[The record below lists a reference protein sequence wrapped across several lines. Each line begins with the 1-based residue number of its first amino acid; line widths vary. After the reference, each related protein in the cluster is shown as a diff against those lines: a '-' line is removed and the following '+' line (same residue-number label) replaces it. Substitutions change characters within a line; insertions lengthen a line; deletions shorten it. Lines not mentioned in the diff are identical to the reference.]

1 MYMNSVYDRLRLL
14 FKKSPKTVGI
24 LDHQFVFIQESHAN
38 DHRSLSFEATSEF
51 GCLSYQIPLLATKRN
66 QLSPTSKLQTR
77 INVAY
82 DNNMFFLLC
91 L

>member
-1 MYMNSVYDRLRLL
+1 MNLVCARLRLL

-24 LDHQFVFIQESHAN
+24 LDHQFVFIQESYAN
-38 DHRSLSFEATSEF
+38 DHGSLSFEATSEF
-51 GCLSYQIPLLATKRN
+51 GCLSYQIPLLDTKRN
-66 QLSPTSKLQTR
+66 QLSPTSKLQTH

-91 L
+91 P